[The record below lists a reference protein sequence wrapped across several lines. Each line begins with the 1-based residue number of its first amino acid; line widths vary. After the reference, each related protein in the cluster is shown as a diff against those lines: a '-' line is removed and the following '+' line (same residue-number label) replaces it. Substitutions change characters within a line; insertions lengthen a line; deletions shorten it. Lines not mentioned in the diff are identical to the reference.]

1 MAQLHSGRSR
11 LTTRDTETVPD
22 SKNHPETLTSK
33 LHSRF
38 EDPTAAPAADT
49 DFARRKLP
57 GTPAGEAQGMLPGM
71 AVIGMYL
78 LVFSMLNAFAAMHGL
93 FGTGPVKYSIF
104 GVCTLMLIGIFGM
117 LRLRRWGWAVVSAG
131 CVLMAAG
138 YFYGFHASHHPPYII
153 QGLFALVFFLYLSR
167 PEVRERLR

>member
-1 MAQLHSGRSR
+1 MPQHIDPIPAEPTRSR
-11 LTTRDTETVPD
+11 FV
-22 SKNHPETLTSK
+22 
-33 LHSRF
+33 
-38 EDPTAAPAADT
+38 DPTAAPATDT

-78 LVFSMLNAFAAMHGL
+78 LVFSMLNAFAAMKGV
-93 FGTGPVKYSIF
+93 FGTGSVKFSILA
-104 GVCTLMLIGIFGM
+104 VCTLMVIGIFGM

-138 YFYGFHASHHPPYII
+138 YFYGFHASRHLPYII

-167 PEVRERLR
+167 LEVRERLR